1 MVSAM
6 QLCARRRQQMV
17 YIKIVRALAAIAL
30 LGALLGPRTA
40 NPQAPASENG
50 ASSSKLRGPAK
61 RALELQNARQ
71 RVLSIL
77 QDENGCSAWFREADP
92 DPAGVFESL
101 QIEIGKGNREVV
113 LRTIDR
119 KGDRTYKHPWGA
131 RSNQLAGRN
140 SIVELNPAG
149 PFFVLSLPIMQVSA
163 GGFVSYEGS
172 RILTVGG
179 FAGDTR
185 EVQIVMLLH
194 ELAHVTGRIPE
205 DDDSWDGRST
215 RNSEEVARNCK
226 NEIQIYA
233 QR

>member
-1 MVSAM
+1 
-6 QLCARRRQQMV
+6 MV

-30 LGALLGPRTA
+30 LCALVGPRAA
-40 NPQAPASENG
+40 NPQAAASESGPN
-50 ASSSKLRGPAK
+50 SSKLKGPAK

-101 QIEIGKGNREVV
+101 QIEIGKKNREVV

-140 SIVELNPAG
+140 SVIELNPAG

-163 GGFVSYEGS
+163 GRGFLTYEGS

-179 FAGDTR
+179 FAGDTP

-215 RNSEEVARNCK
+215 RNSEEVVRNCK

-233 QR
+233 HR